1 MKQKLLSTMFAM
13 TCVTSLSFAQTREV
27 SGLVTSSD
35 GTPISGASISIV
47 GTNTATQTDGSGRF
61 KISAPAGATLNVSF
75 IGYVSQR
82 VSIGNSSNL
91 TIALQPNDQSLDEV
105 VVIGYGSGRSIGS
118 IVGSKTSITAK
129 DIEGRPN
136 ANAIEA
142 LQGKIPGLSVLTS
155 NGEPSA
161 TQSIRLHG
169 SGSLGASSTPL
180 FVVDGIPTDAG
191 AIVSTNP
198 DDWESITVL
207 KDAAATSIY
216 GARAA
221 NGVVYFKS
229 KQGKIGE
236 RGTITA
242 RVQKG
247 VNDLASRKHIEG
259 FMTTPELLSFWVE
272 TGYRTQAQVDAIV
285 EQWGDDTFDWGKYYY
300 RENTGIGQY
309 DINFSGGSSKTTY
322 FISGS
327 YYDQEGVMYRS
338 GYTRGTLRSNLT
350 TKVND
355 WVRLGLN
362 LAGDQDKRES
372 NGWGS
377 NNTNGGLSL
386 LAQPFYSAIDEDGN
400 DYYDMVIPGLGR
412 YSPKYLADM
421 QPSVGTNQSFNP
433 TAFLEVTPIKGLTLK
448 SQGGMDYYNYRSSAL
463 RYPSYLGAVGNGTN
477 SQSWSQGV
485 QLTFTNT
492 VDYRTLFDDI
502 HDFSI
507 LLGQESTKYVNE
519 GFSASGSG
527 LTDDRL
533 LLLGNT
539 VAAGRGVG
547 SSKSEYAYNS
557 FFGRLGYSYES
568 RYYLDFTLRNDASS
582 RFGKNNRNATFW
594 AIGGMWDVKKE
605 SFLSD
610 VDWLNELRIKAS
622 IGTQGNSAIG
632 NYQALATVGSIQYDS
647 QPAWGVSSPG
657 NPNLA
662 WEEQTKTTVGVA
674 GALFNRVNFN
684 VEFYNRTT
692 KNMLVSVPYPY
703 SSGWSDITSNVGS
716 LKNTG
721 VDLELSFN
729 VFKSPDYY
737 FTPFINLNYNKQKI
751 TELFQG
757 KEYWI
762 IPNTGVS
769 WAVGKP
775 VEFFYPMQAGV
786 NPETG
791 LMQWYVP
798 GEDITKTNNDPSNV
812 TSTFNAT
819 ALNQSTGLERY
830 APFIGGF
837 GFASGYKDIFF
848 DMDFVFNKGKYMI
861 NNDMY
866 FFANPYNFAGYNQSK
881 DVMDYWKNPGDVT
894 KYPKYGRVNQFDDGL
909 LEDAS
914 FLRLKNIRVG
924 YNLPKS
930 LLSKQNFFR
939 GARLYYVGRNLFTST
954 KYRGPDPEIDSN
966 LGLGVNP
973 NTKQSLFGIELQF

>member
-13 TCVTSLSFAQTREV
+13 TCVTSMSFAQTREV
-27 SGLVTSSD
+27 SGIVTSSE
-35 GTPISGASISIV
+35 GTPISGASITVV
-47 GTNTATQTDGSGRF
+47 GTNLATQSDESGRF
-61 KISAPAGATLNVSF
+61 KIIANTGATLNVSY

-82 VSIGNSSNL
+82 VSIGNAAVL
-91 TIALQPNDQSLDEV
+91 TITLNSNDQSLDEV
-105 VVIGYGSGRSIGS
+105 VVIGYGSGRAIGT
-118 IVGSKTSITAK
+118 IVGSKTTITSK

-142 LQGKIPGLSVLTS
+142 LQGKVPGLSVLTS

-229 KQGKIGE
+229 KQGKAGE
-236 RGTITA
+236 RGLITA
-242 RVQKG
+242 RMQKG
-247 VNDLASRKHIEG
+247 VNDLATRKHIEG
-259 FMTTPELLSFWVE
+259 FMSTPELLAYWVE
-272 TGYRTQAQVDAIV
+272 TGYRTQAQVDAV
-285 EQWGDDTFDWGKYYY
+285 REEWGSETFDWGKYYY
-300 RENTGIGQY
+300 RENTDLSQY
-309 DINFSGGSSKTTY
+309 DLNISGGSAKSTY

-327 YYDQEGVMYRS
+327 YFDQEGIMYRS
-338 GYTRGTLRSNLT
+338 GYKRGTLRSNLT

-355 WVRLGLN
+355 WIRLGLN
-362 LAGDQDKRES
+362 LSGGQDKRET

-386 LAQPFYSAIDEDGN
+386 LAQPFYTPIDESGN
-400 DYYDMVIPGLGR
+400 DYYDQVIPGLGR

-421 QPSVGTNQSFNP
+421 QPSVGKNQQFNP
-433 TAFLEVTPIKGLTLK
+433 TAYIEVSPLQGLTIK
-448 SQGGMDYYNYRSSAL
+448 SQGGMDYYNYRVTTL
-463 RYPSYLGAVGNGTN
+463 RYPSYLSNVGNGTI
-477 SQSWSQGV
+477 SESWQQGV

-492 VDYRTLFDDI
+492 IDYRTLI
-502 HDFSI
+502 NERHDFSI
-507 LLGQESTKYVNE
+507 LFGQESTKYVQE
-519 GFSASGSG
+519 SFSASGSG

-533 LLLGNT
+533 ILLGNT
-539 VAAGRGVG
+539 VAAGRGV
-547 SSKSEYAYNS
+547 SSGKTEYAYNS
-557 FFGRLGYSYES
+557 YFGRLGYSYQS
-568 RYYLDFTLRNDASS
+568 KYFGDFTVRNDASS
-582 RFGKNNRNATFW
+582 RFGKNNRNAMFW
-594 AIGGMWDVKKE
+594 AVGGMWDVKKE
-605 SFLSD
+605 NFLAD
-610 VDWLNELRIKAS
+610 VEWLNELRFKAS
-622 IGTQGNSAIG
+622 IGTQGNSGID
-632 NYQALATVGSIQYDS
+632 NYQALATVGSIQYNS

-662 WEEQTKTTVGVA
+662 WEEQTKTTLGLS
-674 GALFNRVNFN
+674 GALFNRLNFN
-684 VEFYNRTT
+684 VEVYNRVT

-703 SSGWSDITSNVGS
+703 TSGWSDITSNVGS

-721 VDLELSFN
+721 IDLDLSFN
-729 VFKSPDYY
+729 VFNSQNFY

-798 GEDITKTNNDPSNV
+798 GEDITKTNNDPNNV
-812 TSTFNAT
+812 TTTFNAT
-819 ALNQSTGLERY
+819 ALNQSTGLQRY

-837 GFASGYKDIFF
+837 GFSSGYKDFFF
-848 DMDFVFNKGKYMI
+848 DMDFMFNKGKYLI

-881 DVMDYWKNPGDVT
+881 EVMDYWKNPGDQT
-894 KYPKYGRVNQFDDGL
+894 KYPKYGSVNQFDDGL

-914 FLRLKNIRVG
+914 FLRLKNLRVG
-924 YNLPKS
+924 YNLPSS

-939 GARLYYVGRNLFTST
+939 GARIYYVGRNLFTST
-954 KYRGPDPEIDSN
+954 KYRGPDPEVDSN
-966 LGLGVNP
+966 LALGVNP